1 VEMFVFALMNP
12 LPTRLHTQQQQS
24 IQAQVQVQQWS
35 SVLIE
40 RAILTLNGKTAP
52 STSSDPHLRSSIK
65 TGGRKGRIPMG
76 VSIRLL
82 SALSRGYASAVK
94 GSAGGAV
101 SIPTSCQTSVSPS
114 IEVLVETVGCLVRY
128 NTTMISS
135 CLLILTYCDYI
146 YGSYCLNNKR
156 RSPQFSDMLIL
167 CNA

>member
-1 VEMFVFALMNP
+1 MLIFRTVIGVLDECGSDKYCPECVEMFVFALMNP

-52 STSSDPHLRSSIK
+52 STSSDPHHRSSIK
-65 TGGRKGRIPMG
+65 TGGRKGIPMG

-101 SIPTSCQTSVSPS
+101 SIPTSCQTSVYPS

-128 NTTMISS
+128 NTMISS
-135 CLLILTYCDYI
+135 CLLILTYDYMEAI
-146 YGSYCLNNKR
+146 
-156 RSPQFSDMLIL
+156 
-167 CNA
+167 A